1 MNISLQKFASCSSS
15 GLCSEPS
22 CSNRHFLHA
31 EAELSG
37 GAPRS
42 RSFSSFSGFSVG
54 FSAVRSGPSLAGFAL
69 TGEPGSLPFSTLRL
83 AAGLRASSFPS
94 SPNRRRSLTSFA
106 SSPES
111 LFLASALM
119 SSPLPRAAFA
129 SSPRS
134 LLSATFPSSPRPLMP
149 GFASSP
155 LPLLSMGRGSSPLI
169 RTSFRSSPLALVAS
183 ARLSSLLSA
192 ALVSALRSSPFASA
206 FFSSPALLRSAFGS
220 GLARLASA
228 FSSSATSAFF
238 S

>member
-54 FSAVRSGPSLAGFAL
+54 FSAVRSPSLAGFAF
-69 TGEPGSLPFSTLRL
+69 TGDPGSLPFSTPRL
-83 AAGLRASSFPS
+83 AAGFRASSFPS

-134 LLSATFPSSPRPLMP
+134 LMSTTFPSSPRPLMP

-155 LPLLSMGRGSSPLI
+155 LPLLSMGLGSSPLI
-169 RTSFRSSPLALVAS
+169 RTSFRSSPLTLAS

-206 FFSSPALLRSAFGS
+206 FFSSPALLTSAFGS

-228 FSSSATSAFF
+228 FSSSTTGSAFF